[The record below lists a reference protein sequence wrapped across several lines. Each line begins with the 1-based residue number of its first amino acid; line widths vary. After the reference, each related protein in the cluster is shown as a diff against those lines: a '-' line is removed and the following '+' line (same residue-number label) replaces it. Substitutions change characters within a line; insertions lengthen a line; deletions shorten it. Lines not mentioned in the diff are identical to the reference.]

1 MTGFILPHSLN
12 FSYFDPKVSK
22 LIRKLLDFQNP
33 IKIKLLNYLI
43 LIINDCEVS
52 LIFPWMS
59 STLIYFF
66 KNYNLYKTYFDPSIL
81 FMDP

>member
-52 LIFPWMS
+52 LIFSFS

-66 KNYNLYKTYFDPSIL
+66 LNYNLYKTYFDPSIL